1 MSIPKSV
8 NRTVKRRGLAIATA
22 VAVAGSGI
30 VGANYASGQDANG
43 GAVTAAEENEN
54 QAPAAQEV
62 FDREKQTID
71 ARLTETKNP
80 EAVAQEVAGKY
91 KDQFS
96 GDEAAFGR
104 FEYQLEQ
111 KVKRHFTERVHD
123 NDIDLE
129 DQYTLP
135 TWEEAFKKD
144 KETKIKSRLIET
156 KNPEQ
161 VGKEIANQYR
171 GGFKDAGEYNTFEY
185 KIEQETKK
193 YFNTLVA
200 DGEVELGEQ
209 YKLPATA
216 EEAFEESKEKF
227 KEQLIQSQ
235 NPEQV
240 GKAIANQYRGGFE
253 DAGEYNT
260 FEYKIE
266 QETKKYFNT
275 LVADGEVELGE
286 QYKLPATAEEAF
298 EESKEK
304 FKEQLIQSQNPE
316 QVGKAIAN
324 QYRGGF
330 EDAGEYNTF
339 EYKIEQETKKYFNTL
354 VADGEVELGE
364 QYKLPATAEEAFEE
378 SKEKFK
384 EQLIQSQNPE
394 QVGKAIANQYR
405 GGFEDAGEYNTFEYK
420 IEQET
425 KKYFSTL
432 VADGEVELAADYT
445 TPSPKAYFEAREQI
459 IEAELRS
466 PDGAIVGNVEE
477 VVNKHAELV
486 YEQPGSNL
494 HDEADKTAW
503 KDGFRPLVE
512 VKKEKLELAARSA
525 ELKQQREELAAEL
538 RALLPEIEKLE
549 KLHEDLEQKA
559 KDQDARDSE
568 LDAKAAELKKQQ
580 AEFVEELKKLQPEI
594 EKLEKLH
601 EDLEQ
606 KAKDQDARDSELD
619 AKAAELK
626 KQQAE
631 FVEELKKLQPE
642 IEKLEK
648 LHEDLEQK
656 AKDQDARDSE
666 LDAKAAELKKQQA
679 EFAEELKKLQPE
691 FEKLDKLNNDL
702 QKQADEQ
709 AARQAELDKKE
720 ADLNDKASAL
730 DEREAS
736 VNQQREQLDAA
747 AKGLL
752 PRIDELDKLNND
764 LQKKADEQAARQAEL
779 DQKESEL
786 AGRDAELNAKTAEL
800 RKQQAEFVE
809 EMKQLQPE
817 IEKLNKLN
825 NELEQ
830 KAQDQN
836 AKESELKE
844 LAEKL
849 QKQEEA
855 LVAKSKELQPQLDK
869 LQKLNNEL
877 EQKAQAQSAKESEL
891 NAQEAKLKQQRDEL
905 TAKAGKLASD
915 LQRLEQLK
923 KELDKA
929 DQDKGDNK
937 EQPKPGLLD
946 GSSNWWNPSGAS
958 DSAKGIFGIAAGVG
972 ALGLLFGGLLQIVN
986 YFTGAGNVQAQV
998 RDALAKIGIR
1008 F

>member
-30 VGANYASGQDANG
+30 VGANYASAQDANG
-43 GAVTAAEENEN
+43 GAVTAAEENAN

-123 NDIDLE
+123 NDINLG

-171 GGFKDAGEYNTFEY
+171 AGFADTDEYDRFEY
-185 KIEQETKK
+185 
-193 YFNTLVA
+193 
-200 DGEVELGEQ
+200 
-209 YKLPATA
+209 
-216 EEAFEESKEKF
+216 
-227 KEQLIQSQ
+227 
-235 NPEQV
+235 
-240 GKAIANQYRGGFE
+240 R
-253 DAGEYNT
+253 
-260 FEYKIE
+260 
-266 QETKKYFNT
+266 
-275 LVADGEVELGE
+275 
-286 QYKLPATAEEAF
+286 
-298 EESKEK
+298 
-304 FKEQLIQSQNPE
+304 
-316 QVGKAIAN
+316 
-324 QYRGGF
+324 
-330 EDAGEYNTF
+330 
-339 EYKIEQETKKYFNTL
+339 
-354 VADGEVELGE
+354 
-364 QYKLPATAEEAFEE
+364 
-378 SKEKFK
+378 
-384 EQLIQSQNPE
+384 
-394 QVGKAIANQYR
+394 
-405 GGFEDAGEYNTFEYK
+405 

-432 VADGEVELAADYT
+432 VADGEVELDAKYT
-445 TPSPKAYFEAREQI
+445 TPSPKAYFEAREKI

-466 PDGAIVGNVEE
+466 PDGAIVENVEE
-477 VVNKHAELV
+477 VVNKHVELV
-486 YEQPGSNL
+486 YAQPGSNL
-494 HDEADKTAW
+494 KDEADKTAW

-525 ELKQQREELAAEL
+525 ELKQQREELVAAAKELLPQIEELDKLNNDLQKQAENQNARESELDDREAALKQQREELAAEL
-538 RALLPEIEKLE
+538 RELLPEIEKLE
-549 KLHEDLEQKA
+549 KLHEDLTQKEQ
-559 KDQDARDSE
+559 
-568 LDAKAAELKKQQ
+568 
-580 AEFVEELKKLQPEI
+580 
-594 EKLEKLH
+594 
-601 EDLEQ
+601 
-606 KAKDQDARDSELD
+606 
-619 AKAAELK
+619 
-626 KQQAE
+626 
-631 FVEELKKLQPE
+631 
-642 IEKLEK
+642 
-648 LHEDLEQK
+648 
-656 AKDQDARDSE
+656 DQDARDSE

-786 AGRDAELNAKTAEL
+786 AGRDAELDAKTAEL

-809 EMKQLQPE
+809 KMKQLQPD

-855 LVAKSKELQPQLDK
+855 LAAKSKELQPQFEK

-937 EQPKPGLLD
+937 EQPKPSLLD